1 MSVREQQPESS
12 SDETRT
18 IAVEQN
24 FLTNISQVV
33 SSISIVLGLSLAGAT
48 ILGAAWVAVGWMR
61 FYGIE
66 VGVLP
71 LALPVEP
78 HDYNNPFLALIG
90 QSLDFYNCTFQG
102 NSRFGSGL
110 GLIAGA
116 SIALLLIPSGKRAG
130 RIAGALV
137 AGVLVG
143 GRVSLTFTSD
153 PAPFLASAL
162 LTALTFFVIEQ
173 ATRQRLP
180 PLPGVEYWRTAM
192 PNPNAEARVVHE

>member
-1 MSVREQQPESS
+1 MSVREQHPESS
-12 SDETRT
+12 SEKPHTT
-18 IAVEQN
+18 AIKQN
-24 FLTNISQVV
+24 FLANISQVV
-33 SSISIVLGLSLAGAT
+33 SSISTVIGLSLAGAT

-71 LALPVEP
+71 MALPVEP
-78 HDYNNPFLALIG
+78 YDYNNPFLALIG
-90 QSLDFYNCTFQG
+90 RALDFYNCTFQG

-110 GLIAGA
+110 GLITGA
-116 SIALLLIPSGKRAG
+116 SIALLLIPAGKRAG

-162 LTALTFFVIEQ
+162 LTALLFFAIEQ
-173 ATRQRLP
+173 VTRQRLP
-180 PLPGVEYWRTAM
+180 LLPGVEYWRTAM
-192 PNPNAEARVVHE
+192 PEASVVHE